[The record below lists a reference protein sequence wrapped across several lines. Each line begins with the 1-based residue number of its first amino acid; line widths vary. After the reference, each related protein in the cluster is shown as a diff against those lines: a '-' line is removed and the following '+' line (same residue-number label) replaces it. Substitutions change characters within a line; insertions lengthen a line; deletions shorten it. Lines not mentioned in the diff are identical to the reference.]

1 MSDLDKNTET
11 PEPIQPVRAPQL
23 ALDDQRRIKVLSP
36 GMLVAKRFFR
46 NRLALIG
53 LVILVVMFISVSYT
67 HLTLPTN

>member
-36 GMLVAKRFFR
+36 GMLVAKRFFPGETTEMAKC
-46 NRLALIG
+46 LSIG
-53 LVILVVMFISVSYT
+53 GK
-67 HLTLPTN
+67 